1 MTSLPS
7 ELRALQAEI
16 KGYADEFGLDTFPVM
31 FEPVDYRHMC
41 EIAAY
46 DGFPTRYPHWRF
58 GMEYDHMLKSHTY
71 GLSKIYELVINTNPC
86 YAYLLEGNSLVDQK
100 LVMAHVYGHCDF
112 FKNNHFFSRTDRR
125 MIDGMAN
132 NASRVRRYMD
142 RHGVSTVET
151 FIDVCLSLDNLIDP
165 WAPFREQKKPQ
176 RVVSGPLEA
185 AAPEADEPEVEP
197 GRLHNVR
204 GYLEG
209 YINPPEFIAAQRAK
223 KKQQDEVAK
232 RKLPPAPERDVLGF
246 LMQHAPLEAW
256 EADVVGI
263 LREEAYYFLP
273 QRQTKIM
280 NEGWATYWH
289 SKIMT
294 TRALRD
300 DEIIDYADAASG
312 VTAMGPGQLNPYKI
326 GVELY
331 RHIEERWNRGQ
342 FGKDWEGCTDLHERL
357 TWDKKLGLGKQ
368 KLFEVRRLHNDV
380 TFLDEFFTED
390 FCRDQ
395 RFFTFKE
402 NRRTG
407 RLEIEGRSFAK
418 IKAQILQQLSNF
430 GQPFIFVA
438 DANYLNRGELLLG
451 HRHEGIDLKAD
462 YARDTLRA
470 LERVWRRP
478 CSLLTVLDDKP
489 KRIRFD
495 GSEISMSDEPHAFR
509 V

>member
-1 MTSLPS
+1 MTSLPA

-31 FEPVDYRHMC
+31 FESVDYRHMC

-132 NASRVRRYMD
+132 NAARVRRYMD

-165 WAPFREQKKPQ
+165 WAPFRERKKPQ
-176 RVVSGPLEA
+176 RAVSGPLEA
-185 AAPEADEPEVEP
+185 APPEEEEPEVEP

-232 RKLPPAPERDVLGF
+232 RKLPPAPDRDVLGF

-342 FGKDWEGCTDLHERL
+342 FGKEWEDCNSLSARKD
-357 TWDKKLGLGKQ
+357 WDKKLGLGRK
-368 KLFEVRRLHNDV
+368 KVFEVRALYTDV
-380 TFLDEFFTED
+380 MFIDEFLTPE
-390 FCRDQ
+390 FCVEQKMFAYAWSNRND
-395 RFFTFKE
+395 RF
-402 NRRTG
+402 
-407 RLEIEGRSFAK
+407 EIDTREFRA
-418 IKAQILQQLSNF
+418 IKDKLLFQLTNF
-430 GQPFIFVA
+430 GNPFIYVE
-438 DANYLNRGELLLG
+438 DANLDNRGELFL
-451 HRHEGIDLKAD
+451 RHDHQGVDLDLEKS
-462 YARDTLRA
+462 RETLRS
-470 LERVWRRP
+470 LFRVWRRP
-478 CSLLTVLDDKP
+478 TAIATQIDGRPTLLRYDGKDHSSKP
-489 KRIRFD
+489 IR
-495 GSEISMSDEPHAFR
+495 
-509 V
+509 